1 MIKREFYFRNEIIE
15 NVKEFKYLG
24 IVFSRS
30 GSFRKAKTHLCEQA
44 QKAMYGVIRK
54 IRQLNLPVE
63 CQLDLFDKVVMPVL
77 LYGCEVWGFENIET
91 IERIHLKF
99 LKHILNLKSCTPSY
113 MVYGETG
120 RFPLSVNI
128 YTRMV
133 SYWAKLFT
141 GPENKIVHILYK
153 YLLNQYNNDFS
164 KNPWIDCIHSI
175 FNKCGFSNIW
185 NEQCTVNVNWITNAV
200 KQRLKDQ
207 FVQKWSADIANSS
220 KGHIYRT
227 FKFIFGY
234 EKYLSILPS
243 KLRKILVKF
252 RTSNH
257 RLPVETGRWLGI
269 PLNERC
275 CTLCNKNQIADEMH
289 FILECN
295 ALSCIRQKYLEP
307 RFCVRPNTFKFCELL
322 STLKLKKLKKLCL
335 FINEIF
341 ESVCP
346 P

>member
-1 MIKREFYFRNEIIE
+1 MSSNTLELFFH
-15 NVKEFKYLG
+15 VQDLSKEP
-24 IVFSRS
+24 
-30 GSFRKAKTHLCEQA
+30 KTHLCEQA
-44 QKAMYGVIRK
+44 QKAMYEVIRK
-54 IRQLNLPVE
+54 IRQFNLPVD

-175 FNKCGFSNIW
+175 FDNCGFSNIW
-185 NEQCTVNVNWITNAV
+185 NEQCIVNVDWITNAV

-207 FVQKWSADIANSS
+207 FVHK
-220 KGHIYRT
+220 
-227 FKFIFGY
+227 
-234 EKYLSILPS
+234 
-243 KLRKILVKF
+243 
-252 RTSNH
+252 
-257 RLPVETGRWLGI
+257 
-269 PLNERC
+269 
-275 CTLCNKNQIADEMH
+275 
-289 FILECN
+289 
-295 ALSCIRQKYLEP
+295 
-307 RFCVRPNTFKFCELL
+307 
-322 STLKLKKLKKLCL
+322 
-335 FINEIF
+335 
-341 ESVCP
+341 
-346 P
+346 